1 MYWLGISATIL
12 TLIGLEALSYLFKS
26 IGMKSSMVEFS
37 TDNKET
43 LNRMAKKFNSKEY
56 NIVSYQLDEKR
67 LGEVT
72 TYYVTMVIDVY
83 KRQAQYQLFSLASDR
98 RPRLEN

>member
-1 MYWLGISATIL
+1 
-12 TLIGLEALSYLFKS
+12 
-26 IGMKSSMVEFS
+26 MKSSMVEFS

-72 TYYVTMVIDVY
+72 TYYVTMVY
-83 KRQAQYQLFSLASDR
+83 KIQEIQ
-98 RPRLEN
+98 